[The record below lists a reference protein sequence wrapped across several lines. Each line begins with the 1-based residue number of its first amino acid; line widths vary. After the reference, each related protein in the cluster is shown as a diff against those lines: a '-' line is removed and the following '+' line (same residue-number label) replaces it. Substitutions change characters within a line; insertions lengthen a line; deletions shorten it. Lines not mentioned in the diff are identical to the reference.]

1 MIKPLLSI
9 FVSLAVVLASCK
21 NKEPEPKEE
30 AADEKTESATPVTV
44 GSVEK
49 GTMQDYIDLNATSVF
64 LTKSYV
70 KAIANGYL
78 QTVNAK
84 PGEYVSRGKELFT
97 LKTKEAETLGNTI
110 NVLDSSFKFSGVI
123 HIKSNGNGFIA
134 QLNHQAGDYVQ
145 DGEQLAVINDANS
158 FSFILA
164 LPYEL
169 RGYLVSNKTL
179 EVLLPDSTK
188 LTGYVA
194 SYMPTVDSVS
204 QTQNVVIKVNSK
216 TMLPENL
223 IGKVR
228 IIKTSHPNT
237 VFVPKAAVL
246 TDETQSN
253 FWIMKLI
260 DSTTAVKVPVTKGI
274 ETKDKVEIKSPPLNT
289 TDKILLTGNYGL
301 PDTAKVI
308 IQGQKGKE

>member
-1 MIKPLLSI
+1 MNRPLLNILISI
-9 FVSLAVVLASCK
+9 AVIIVSCK
-21 NKEPEPKEE
+21 SKDAAPKEE
-30 AADEKTESATPVTV
+30 AADEKVESATPVTV
-44 GSVEK
+44 GPVEK
-49 GTMQDYIDLNATSVF
+49 GTMQDYVDLNATSVF

-78 QTVNAK
+78 QNVNAK
-84 PGEYVSRGKELFT
+84 PGEYVSKGKVLFT

-110 NVLDSSFKFSGVI
+110 NVLDSSFRFSGI
-123 HIKSNGNGFIA
+123 INIKSNGDGYIA
-134 QLNHQAGDYVQ
+134 QLNHQGGDYVQ

-169 RGYLVSNKTL
+169 KNYLASNKTL

-188 LTGYVA
+188 LQGYVA
-194 SYMPTVDSVS
+194 SYMPTVDSAS
-204 QTQNVVIKVNSK
+204 QTQNIVIKVNSK

-228 IIKTSHPNT
+228 IVKTSHPNT
-237 VFVPKAAVL
+237 VYVPKAAVL
-246 TDETQSN
+246 ADETQSN

-260 DSTTAVKVPVTKGI
+260 DSTTAVKVPVIKGI
-274 ETKDKVEIKSPPLNT
+274 ETNDKVEIKSPALST
-289 TDKILLTGNYGL
+289 TDKILVTGNYGL
-301 PDTAKVI
+301 PDTAKVSVAHD
-308 IQGQKGKE
+308 